1 MSEKEFERRIKSES
15 KAAIR
20 IENKNLVC
28 KDCLFRYNDD
38 VKLGHTSK
46 YAVSETKPNLI
57 LLGGKCEFY
66 KHDVASYTADR
77 GV

>member
-15 KAAIR
+15 RAAIR
-20 IENKNLVC
+20 VTNKNLVC
-28 KDCLFRYNDD
+28 KDCLFRYNDNA
-38 VKLGHTSK
+38 KLGNTSK
-46 YAVSETKPNLI
+46 CAVYKAKPSLI

-66 KHDVASYTADR
+66 KRDITWYTADR

>member
-20 IENKNLVC
+20 VTNKNLVC
-28 KDCLFRYNDD
+28 KDCLFKYDD
-38 VKLGHTSK
+38 DTKLGNTSK
-46 YAVSETKPNLI
+46 CAVYKTKPNLI

-66 KHDVASYTADR
+66 KRDVTRYTAERD
-77 GV
+77 V

>member
-1 MSEKEFERRIKSES
+1 MSEKEFERRIKIES

-20 IENKNLVC
+20 VTNKNLVC

-38 VKLGHTSK
+38 TKLGNTSK
-46 YAVSETKPNLI
+46 CAVYKAKPNLI

-66 KHDVASYTADR
+66 KHDVTSYTADR